1 MPKAP
6 SVTEAAAGGTAAAA
20 HLGPQTLGVAT
31 LNQKT
36 LTQGAVDLAFQ
47 HP

>member
-6 SVTEAAAGGTAAAA
+6 SVTEAVAGGTAAAA
-20 HLGPQTLGVAT
+20 HLSPQMLGVAT
-31 LNQKT
+31 LNKKT
-36 LTQGAVDLAFQ
+36 LAQRAVGLAFQ